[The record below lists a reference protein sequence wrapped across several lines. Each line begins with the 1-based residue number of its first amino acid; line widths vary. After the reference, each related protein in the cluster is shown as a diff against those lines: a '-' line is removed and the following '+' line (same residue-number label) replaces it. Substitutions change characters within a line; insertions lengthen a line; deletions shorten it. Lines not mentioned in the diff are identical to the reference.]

1 MGLLF
6 AESVPVFILLVYLQ
20 RPCPEEALGF
30 QPILLSLFPT
40 LQDRILRYGV
50 VDPEGKSAVSLHT
63 LPGECVLQRA
73 TLVRKKLSVREG
85 GGWRSGTLFCTHFRV
100 AFVPKD
106 SPKRDENTD
115 LVFLEDH
122 DVALASIE
130 KVVAVGASR
139 TKVVTANST
148 LKFAP
153 EELLLYCKDFQVFC
167 FLFDRLTPDTQ
178 VMEMTCAIARA
189 YQPPR
194 PGAVLAFQN
203 SAMGKM
209 KQFLSNRQRDTSMN
223 WFEAAADWE
232 AELERTGTVGWRV
245 SGINER
251 FEMAASL
258 PRFNVVP
265 QKVLDTELKNTFAHF
280 SDGRIPRWCW
290 RHPSGADLLRMASF
304 QNDIYH
310 ERDDVRNLE
319 ALVFGGQRQCVIV
332 ELVEEMPT
340 PADIHVARTRLRALC
355 LGDVSLPVAV
365 PDDKWLSTL
374 EGTHWLDH
382 VRCCL
387 RKAAEVSRL
396 LREGHL
402 TVILQALDLAVFTEL
417 FPFAEADDRDLNCVV
432 TSLVQVMCD
441 PHCRTVTGF
450 QGLVQKEWVM
460 AGHRFLNRFNYHRD
474 RDKEEFRACV
484 HVGVGIYS
492 IPLPPKASLFLFLFD
507 HLTSV
512 TFLAN
517 CELERSRHTKH
528 LPQCYTPV
536 NGWREGLLPPGPNS
550 LLDPPLPPVWDWAL
564 QYSICKRA
572 CFIQPRP
579 PAAPRPPVLNG
590 NLNLS
595 KLLPWRAGGGAT
607 PYRKSHRRAPSAEES
622 PAPERLLRAW
632 NLTDASAP
640 TPHQDPWEPL
650 LPLLLAPC
658 VGLWKECYLRGALQA
673 QACCQPE
680 LTSCHLVEQLSQEVQ
695 RLKEALAPPSAPKAA
710 DSGGERR
717 VQ

>member
-1 MGLLF
+1 QCN
-6 AESVPVFILLVYLQ
+6 I
-20 RPCPEEALGF
+20 
-30 QPILLSLFPT
+30 LSL
-40 LQDRILRYGV
+40 
-50 VDPEGKSAVSLHT
+50 SLAHW
-63 LPGECVLQRA
+63 ECVLQRA
-73 TLVRKKLSVREG
+73 TLVRKKLSVRGG

-203 SAMGKM
+203 SAMGSVEM

-232 AELERTGTVGWRV
+232 AELERTGAVGWRV

-402 TVILQALDLAVFTEL
+402 TVILQ
-417 FPFAEADDRDLNCVV
+417 EADDRDLNCVV

-474 RDKEEFRACV
+474 RDKEEAPVF
-484 HVGVGIYS
+484 
-492 IPLPPKASLFLFLFD
+492 LLFLDCVWQLWAQFPSQFQLTVDYLLALHDSVHLPLF
-507 HLTSV
+507 S

-595 KLLPWRAGGGAT
+595 KVNRALGSVFLLSHGTFSCPPQLLPWRAGGGAT

-673 QACCQPE
+673 QPE